1 MFNFFN
7 KGLIVGAALL
17 LASSGYLY
25 LRLEITKES
34 LEKVKKDLN
43 IALQINK
50 DNEKK
55 FKELSEN
62 YQNQIK
68 ILNEANNENNQL
80 KDKIIHVKEYIYKNN
95 ENNLTKFFNNIVSR
109 LWGENFDSGNN

>member
-7 KGLIVGAALL
+7 KGLIIGAALL

-25 LRLEITKES
+25 LRLEITEES

-80 KDKIIHVKEYIYKNN
+80 KDKITHVKEYIYKNN
-95 ENNLTKFFNNIVSR
+95 ENNLTKFFNDVVNR